1 MEPVLTSLYDNG
13 SVDHLFL
20 LQVDVVFPLFFLL
33 YLMKILKMKYH
44 QCFNNGGRDI
54 YYKFIDDCNDFN
66 IAKIATKQVS
76 QLNKL
81 VFKNV

>member
-1 MEPVLTSLYDNG
+1 
-13 SVDHLFL
+13 
-20 LQVDVVFPLFFLL
+20 
-33 YLMKILKMKYH
+33 MKILKMKYH